1 MKVVLLALLWCT
13 AVFLS
18 LLTLYKVIPPEAQ
31 YSFAEHF
38 EIYGDEL
45 IMDFVLYLFFRY
57 SHIHC
62 VSSHTSPICFYTKKI
77 ILGSTAAPLFG
88 ICKETLYSDSHLQTQ
103 NI

>member
-38 EIYGDEL
+38 KIYGDKWTW
-45 IMDFVLYLFFRY
+45 ISFCTFF
-57 SHIHC
+57 
-62 VSSHTSPICFYTKKI
+62 
-77 ILGSTAAPLFG
+77 
-88 ICKETLYSDSHLQTQ
+88 
-103 NI
+103 

>member
-45 IMDFVLYLFFRY
+45 IMDFVLYLFF
-57 SHIHC
+57 
-62 VSSHTSPICFYTKKI
+62 
-77 ILGSTAAPLFG
+77 G
-88 ICKETLYSDSHLQTQ
+88 IATFIASVLTLALYVF
-103 NI
+103 IRKR

>member
-45 IMDFVLYLFFRY
+45 IMDFVLYLF
-57 SHIHC
+57 
-62 VSSHTSPICFYTKKI
+62 
-77 ILGSTAAPLFG
+77 LGIAAFIASVL
-88 ICKETLYSDSHLQTQ
+88 TLALYLL
-103 NI
+103 IRKG